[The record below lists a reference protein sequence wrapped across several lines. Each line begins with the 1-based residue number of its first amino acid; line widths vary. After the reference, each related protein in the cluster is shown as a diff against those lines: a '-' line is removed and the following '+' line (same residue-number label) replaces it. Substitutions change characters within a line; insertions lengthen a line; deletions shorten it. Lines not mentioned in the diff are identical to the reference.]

1 MPFRRE
7 IFTSVVWWK
16 YAVLLKLWMA
26 IGKVFLLTE
35 VESASVAVECPRG
48 VVFTFILLTNCNS
61 SQGKLLY
68 IKKKE
73 RWAYLQHL
81 NSEKLLQIV

>member
-35 VESASVAVECPRG
+35 VESPNMAVEWPRG

-61 SQGKLLY
+61 SWENFY
-68 IKKKE
+68 ILRKRKNG
-73 RWAYLQHL
+73 HTC
-81 NSEKLLQIV
+81 SI